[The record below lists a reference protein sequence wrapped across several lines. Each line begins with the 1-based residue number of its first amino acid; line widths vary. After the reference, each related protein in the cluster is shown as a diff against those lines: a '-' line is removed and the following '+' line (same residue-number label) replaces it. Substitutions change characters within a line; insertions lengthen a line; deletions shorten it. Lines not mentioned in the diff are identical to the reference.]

1 MNTYAEKFNMKNTH
15 FSNPHGLTSNQNIS
29 TVKDVSILSAR
40 AMKNEKFRKIVSTP
54 RHNAA
59 IINGKNTR

>member
-1 MNTYAEKFNMKNTH
+1 M
-15 FSNPHGLTSNQNIS
+15 S
-29 TVKDVSILSAR
+29 TVKDVSILSSK
-40 AMKNEKFRKIVSTP
+40 AMKNEKFRKIVRTA